1 MPGAS
6 PPLVKTPILEILSID
21 GVREVDPARLRL
33 RRRTRYEYAY
43 LSSVVHQ
50 VVLKVGRNDDPA
62 RCRCMQK
69 PDAAVAVVV
78 RQTGV
83 SDVEAFDVRHNGD
96 YITRLQSVIRGTCFA
111 FRNVEEADF
120 RELFFHLTNAG
131 EHLIVISQPR
141 IAVSVLGHEVD
152 PLVKRTPAYR
162 LSHVDDG
169 TSRLIVRDPFGKIVD
184 ARAVV
189 THLPSAVAHIR
200 HILPDVL
207 LAEMWRDRKSTRLNS
222 SHVAISYA
230 VFCLKKKETSVATTN
245 Q

>member
-50 VVLKVGRNDDPA
+50 VVLKIGRNDDPA

-96 YITRLQSVIRGTCFA
+96 YITRLQSVIQIGRASCRERVYMTGRGESLE
-111 FRNVEEADF
+111 VEITE
-120 RELFFHLTNAG
+120 
-131 EHLIVISQPR
+131 
-141 IAVSVLGHEVD
+141 
-152 PLVKRTPAYR
+152 
-162 LSHVDDG
+162 
-169 TSRLIVRDPFGKIVD
+169 
-184 ARAVV
+184 RA
-189 THLPSAVAHIR
+189 H
-200 HILPDVL
+200 
-207 LAEMWRDRKSTRLNS
+207 
-222 SHVAISYA
+222 
-230 VFCLKKKETSVATTN
+230 
-245 Q
+245 